1 MKRKRMKF
9 KNVMSVMLLV
19 LMTVPVFFQGSA
31 LADQPEVSSI
41 YWDNKGLNIVFSR
54 EMDCS
59 SVSEALTLE
68 VVVTGVGYGTVSGTA
83 VCDAA
88 TTAFISAGDLLPGLN
103 YRVKLS
109 ADARDA
115 EGNPL
120 GSAYE
125 SSFKIAP
132 DLILIEREN
141 LFPEGIEYDAANNR
155 FLIGS
160 LTEGTIFAVADDGS
174 YQAFIEDDALVSTL
188 GLEIDAE
195 RNRLLVVNVENPA
208 VYADPAAVTKIYL
221 GIYNL
226 TTGERLDMISLTEEA
241 GQYVANDVAVDA
253 EGNAYVTDTSALAV
267 YKVDTDGN
275 ASVFLQ
281 SDQFVA
287 PNGIVCHPDGYLFVA
302 DASLYK
308 VPLDNPEGFTPVEVD
323 RAVKGADGMIL
334 LPGGNLVVVAGMSQ
348 TVFSLNSDDN
358 WATATAEAAD
368 ADQSASTVALRG
380 GQVYAV
386 WPHLAGYFN
395 GETVETFEIVHV
407 EFAEISDPDLILVE
421 REDLF
426 PEGIEYDAANNR
438 FLIGSLTEGTIF
450 AVSDDGSYQA
460 FIEDDALVSTLG
472 LEIDAERNRLLVAN
486 VENPAVYT
494 DPSVATQIYLG
505 IYNLTTGERIHMVP
519 LVEGEP
525 GEAHIANDVAV
536 DAEGNA
542 YVTDTSALTVYKVDV
557 DGNASVFVQSDQF
570 TAPNGIVWHPDGYL
584 FVADASLFK
593 VPLDNPQGLTPV
605 EMEQTLEGADGML
618 LLPDGNLIVV
628 ASMAQT
634 IFSLDSDDDWASAA
648 VEAVAADQPASTVT
662 LRGDKVYAVWP
673 HLGGYFTGE
682 TVEAFEIVRAEFAE
696 ISYPDM
702 ILIERENLVPEGI
715 EYDAANNR
723 FLVGSIAEG
732 SIFEVMDDG
741 SHQAFIE
748 DADLVSTVGI
758 EIDEQR
764 NRLLVANVG
773 NPAVYTDPSAASQI
787 YLGIYDLT
795 TGERIRMVP
804 LGEPGYHIANDVAVD
819 AEGNAYITDTYASTV
834 YKVDT
839 DGNASV
845 FVESDQFVGLNGI
858 VCHPGG
864 YLLLADATIYKVPLD
879 NPGGLA
885 PVEMVQPV
893 EGGDGMILLPDGSMI
908 VVGSVAQTIFS
919 LDSDDDWASATVKA
933 SSVGHTASTVALRGN
948 RIYAVYPH
956 LGEYFT
962 GQTVEVY
969 EIVRVEFDDVP

>member
-88 TTAFISAGDLLPGLN
+88 TTAFISTGDLLPGLN

-109 ADARDA
+109 ADAKDA

-160 LTEGTIFAVADDGS
+160 LTEGTIFAVSDDGS

-241 GQYVANDVAVDA
+241 GPYVANDVAVDA

-323 RAVKGADGMIL
+323 QAIKGADGMIL
-334 LPGGNLVVVAGMSQ
+334 LPGGNLVVVDGMAQ

-358 WATATAEAAD
+358 WASATAEAAA

-380 GQVYAV
+380 D
-386 WPHLAGYFN
+386 
-395 GETVETFEIVHV
+395 E
-407 EFAEISDPDLILVE
+407 
-421 REDLF
+421 
-426 PEGIEYDAANNR
+426 
-438 FLIGSLTEGTIF
+438 
-450 AVSDDGSYQA
+450 
-460 FIEDDALVSTLG
+460 
-472 LEIDAERNRLLVAN
+472 
-486 VENPAVYT
+486 
-494 DPSVATQIYLG
+494 
-505 IYNLTTGERIHMVP
+505 
-519 LVEGEP
+519 
-525 GEAHIANDVAV
+525 
-536 DAEGNA
+536 
-542 YVTDTSALTVYKVDV
+542 
-557 DGNASVFVQSDQF
+557 
-570 TAPNGIVWHPDGYL
+570 
-584 FVADASLFK
+584 
-593 VPLDNPQGLTPV
+593 
-605 EMEQTLEGADGML
+605 
-618 LLPDGNLIVV
+618 
-628 ASMAQT
+628 
-634 IFSLDSDDDWASAA
+634 
-648 VEAVAADQPASTVT
+648 
-662 LRGDKVYAVWP
+662 VYAVWP

-682 TVEAFEIVRAEFAE
+682 TVEVFEIVRVEFAE

-819 AEGNAYITDTYASTV
+819 AEGNAYITDTFASTV

-962 GQTVEVY
+962 GQTVEKY